1 MSVIHWTRIKE
12 HLLPSII
19 QEIEMVGNKYV
30 DLINKMKERKTQQVL
45 DKFFQMR
52 IDISKRIEEL
62 ENYFDDNFGNPRMV
76 ILQKGIFQLKKLLFY
91 NPDKNNDLEDSDLK
105 EFRGLTIDLNQIEE
119 NFPFKNFTKN
129 NVKKNINKNSKLNNK
144 NNKKEKEDKNN
155 DDDDLIK
162 NLPIKR
168 KLQVRLTNEE
178 YELLQKLKAKK
189 LNTTT
194 TVK

>member
-1 MSVIHWTRIKE
+1 
-12 HLLPSII
+12 
-19 QEIEMVGNKYV
+19 
-30 DLINKMKERKTQQVL
+30 MK
-45 DKFFQMR
+45 
-52 IDISKRIEEL
+52 
-62 ENYFDDNFGNPRMV
+62 NYFDDNFGNPRMV

-189 LNTTT
+189 LNITT

>member
-45 DKFFQMR
+45 DKFFKMR

-189 LNTTT
+189 LNITT

>member
-1 MSVIHWTRIKE
+1 M
-12 HLLPSII
+12 
-19 QEIEMVGNKYV
+19 
-30 DLINKMKERKTQQVL
+30 
-45 DKFFQMR
+45 
-52 IDISKRIEEL
+52 
-62 ENYFDDNFGNPRMV
+62 
-76 ILQKGIFQLKKLLFY
+76 
-91 NPDKNNDLEDSDLK
+91 
-105 EFRGLTIDLNQIEE
+105 
-119 NFPFKNFTKN
+119 
-129 NVKKNINKNSKLNNK
+129 KKNINKNSKLNNK

-189 LNTTT
+189 LNITT

>member
-1 MSVIHWTRIKE
+1 MSIIHWTRIKE
-12 HLLPSII
+12 HLIPTII
-19 QEIEMVGNKYV
+19 QEIEIIGNKYV
-30 DLINKMKERKTQQVL
+30 DLVNKMKERKTEEVINN
-45 DKFFQMR
+45 FFQMR
-52 IDISKRIEEL
+52 KDISNRIEEL
-62 ENYFDDNFGNPRMV
+62 ENYFDDNLGNPR
-76 ILQKGIFQLKKLLFY
+76 ILILEKGIFNLKKLLFY

-168 KLQVRLTNEE
+168 N
-178 YELLQKLKAKK
+178 
-189 LNTTT
+189 
-194 TVK
+194 

>member
-105 EFRGLTIDLNQIEE
+105 EFRGLTIDLNLIEE
-119 NFPFKNFTKN
+119 NFPFKNN
-129 NVKKNINKNSKLNNK
+129 RNGIKKNNK
-144 NNKKEKEDKNN
+144 NGK
-155 DDDDLIK
+155 
-162 NLPIKR
+162 
-168 KLQVRLTNEE
+168 
-178 YELLQKLKAKK
+178 
-189 LNTTT
+189 
-194 TVK
+194 

>member
-19 QEIEMVGNKYV
+19 QEIEMTGNRYV

-105 EFRGLTIDLNQIEE
+105 EFRGLTIDLNQIDE

>member
-19 QEIEMVGNKYV
+19 QEIEMTGNRYV

-189 LNTTT
+189 LNITT